1 MKLIKDIRLME
12 SSEPNEDYYP
22 TPYDMGKIYHY
33 DHLESMEIK
42 ERVVFYLRSLGM
54 GFADFD
60 HLYINFTPLIP
71 HGEVR
76 KNFRPNI
83 REFSWFRYMDAGCD
97 PELFNGWEL
106 REKTAFVLNTMRTAL
121 ALMVEDEHRE
131 TVTAAFDY
139 VLEQGEKLELP
150 YKHKE
155 NEYFTVDVHIRI
167 TDDLDYIPVVT
178 VKGKDGTAIVRKEL
192 PAYARDAL
200 FSQFSSFSL
209 GIGKALPAD
218 HAPEELRIDVLW
230 LEAAEIYMVT
240 QKSRMQKHSG
250 FLELVT

>member
-12 SSEPNEDYYP
+12 SNEPNENGHG
-22 TPYDMGKIYHY
+22 TPYYIGKIYCY
-33 DHLESMEIK
+33 DHLECMEIK

-60 HLYINFTPLIP
+60 HLFVNFTPLIP

-76 KNFRPNI
+76 KNFRPEI
-83 REFSWFRYMDAGCD
+83 REFSWFRYVDAGCE
-97 PELFNGWEL
+97 PEWFNSWQID
-106 REKTAFVLNTMRTAL
+106 EKNAFVLHIMRSAL
-121 ALMVEDEHRE
+121 ELMVEEDHRE

-155 NEYFTVDVHIRI
+155 SENYTMDVRVRI
-167 TDDLDYIPVVT
+167 TDDLDYIPVIQVT
-178 VKGKDGTAIVRKEL
+178 GRDGAEILHKEL

-200 FSQFSSFSL
+200 ISQFSVFSL
-209 GIGKALPAD
+209 GK
-218 HAPEELRIDVLW
+218 HSLRITPRKNYESTYYGLKPLKFAW
-230 LEAAEIYMVT
+230 
-240 QKSRMQKHSG
+240 
-250 FLELVT
+250 